1 MASRYSSIRILLGL
15 ALILLLAAGNLPA
28 IDVWDQGAPN
38 DDLPANTRNV
48 LIPGDPPQRHDVEA
62 KAGPTADQDWYRLV
76 VVGGH
81 SYEVRV
87 TGRQEDCFDFVGA
100 NFRVL
105 DADATT
111 ERTTGVD
118 YPGTSI
124 TRSSTR
130 ATFVAP
136 TNEVAFVQ
144 LVGDSSCNATSEYTI
159 QLFDTAILNP
169 GWSTGGGFNTFYSLQ
184 NTTNF
189 ALSMTITLFNG
200 AGTQV
205 ASVQFTGPT
214 AVQPGQLVA
223 TNTQALGVAVGQF
236 GTARITHTGPP
247 EGILC
252 DAAIANFGTSPAAII
267 PSKCQRAL
275 KGD

>member
-1 MASRYSSIRILLGL
+1 MAFRYSSVRNLMHL
-15 ALILLLAAGNLPA
+15 ALILLLAAGNLSA
-28 IDVWDQGAPN
+28 TDVWDQASPT
-38 DDLPANTRNV
+38 DDTPGNTRNV
-48 LIPGDPPQRHDVEA
+48 LIPGDPAQRHDVEA

-76 VVGGH
+76 VVAGH

-87 TGRQEDCFDFVGA
+87 GGRQEDCFDLSGP

-105 DADATT
+105 QSDGTT
-111 ERTTGVD
+111 EITTGFD
-118 YPGTSI
+118 YPGTGI
-124 TRSSTR
+124 ISTWR
-130 ATFVAP
+130 ATFTAP
-136 TNEVAFVQ
+136 TNENVFVQ
-144 LVGDSSCNATSEYTI
+144 LIGNSACGAASEYTI
-159 QLFDTAILNP
+159 QFFDTTILNP

-189 ALSMTITLFNG
+189 SISMTMTLFNL

-205 ASVQFTGPT
+205 GTMNFMVS
-214 AVQPGQLVA
+214 PGQLVA
-223 TNTQALGVAVGQF
+223 TNTQALGVAVGQA
-236 GTARITHTGPP
+236 GTTRITHTGPP

>member
-1 MASRYSSIRILLGL
+1 MTSRYSNIRSLMHL

-28 IDVWDQGAPN
+28 IDVWDQASPN
-38 DDLPANTRNV
+38 DDTPLNTRNA
-48 LIPGDPPQRHDVEA
+48 LIPGDPAQRHDVEA

-76 VVGGH
+76 VVAGH

-87 TGRQEDCFDFVGA
+87 GGLQGDIVNCLNFTGPK
-100 NFRVL
+100 FRIL
-105 DADATT
+105 QSDGTT
-111 ERTTGVD
+111 EITTGVD
-118 YPGTSI
+118 YPGTGAI
-124 TRSSTR
+124 SSYR
-130 ATFVAP
+130 ARFTAP
-136 TNEVAFVQ
+136 TNENVFVQ
-144 LVGDSSCNATSEYTI
+144 LTGATTCNATSEYTI
-159 QLFDTAILNP
+159 QFFDTTILNP

-189 ALSMTITLFNG
+189 SLDVTITLFNG
-200 AGTQV
+200 VGTQV
-205 ASVQFTGPT
+205 ATNTFLM
-214 AVQPGQLVA
+214 VQPGALVA
-223 TNTQALGVAVGQF
+223 TNTSALGVAVGQF

>member
-1 MASRYSSIRILLGL
+1 MASRYSNIRSLLYL

-28 IDVWDQGAPN
+28 IDVWDQASPN
-38 DDLPANTRNV
+38 DDTPANTRNV

-76 VVGGH
+76 VVEGH

-87 TGRQEDCFDFVGA
+87 GSRQEDCFDFVGA

-118 YPGTSI
+118 YPGTAQSV
-124 TRSSTR
+124 SSYR

-136 TNEVAFVQ
+136 TNQVTFVQ
-144 LVGDSSCNATSEYTI
+144 LVGDSSCGATAEYTI
-159 QLFDTAILNP
+159 QLFDTTILNP
-169 GWSTGGGFNTFYSLQ
+169 GWSTGGGGAFQTFYSLQ
-184 NTTNF
+184 NTSNF
-189 ALSMTITLFNG
+189 TISMTITLFNN

-205 ASVQFTGPT
+205 GTGNFMLS
-214 AVQPGQLVA
+214 PGQLLG
-223 TNTQALGVAVGQF
+223 TNTLALGVGAGQS
-236 GTARITHTGPP
+236 GTMRITHTGPP

-252 DAAIANFGTSPAAII
+252 DAAIANFSTSPAAII